1 MLVLCGG
8 VNSNVRPLPGLRR
21 PQSLRLSMMPS
32 YRRRCRLTLHGY
44 VAPQCH
50 QCWRRTII
58 RNRAGVVDSRSRVL
72 KAWRASATRPIWHK
86 CGRARRCSKL
96 RQYCCRPRR
105 RRSRRRAQ
113 RIRRIGLISKPW
125 LITKWAGAMV
135 FPAAFHEPSGFWW
148 GKLAVVRPA

>member
-1 MLVLCGG
+1 MLVQCGG
-8 VNSNVRPLPGLRR
+8 VSSDFRLLQSQRR
-21 PQSLRLSMMPS
+21 PQSPCPSTMSS
-32 YRRRCRLTLHGY
+32 YRRRCRPILPACA
-44 VAPQCH
+44 APRGHRCRERLITRS
-50 QCWRRTII
+50 C
-58 RNRAGVVDSRSRVL
+58 AGVVDNRSRVL

-86 CGRARRCSKL
+86 YGRARRCSKL